1 MAMSRD
7 ISPDFLKSDT
17 QTPFDSCLVC
27 SKDVI
32 SSGEDYFI
40 ERIMRRVP
48 DFGVTETLFEY
59 AMCMDCASN
68 MKGEMSKES
77 MQSIEAFFKERIMSL
92 DPFDRLINPLEKCL
106 LTGKRIDESLE
117 FSFHAH
123 CRGAEMMESIFP
135 YAVSDDA
142 MDQISELLSKET
154 LDELDEFKG
163 KYFNGPPEIAEL
175 INPKRLLPI

>member
-1 MAMSRD
+1 MSMSRD
-7 ISPDFLKSDT
+7 ITPEFLKSDT

-27 SKDVI
+27 AKDVI

-40 ERIMRRVP
+40 ERIMRKVP

-68 MKGEMSKES
+68 MKEEISEES
-77 MQSIEAFFKERIMSL
+77 MKSIEAFFILLIMSI

-106 LTGKRIDESLE
+106 LTGKRIDDSLE
-117 FSFHAH
+117 FSYHAH
-123 CRGAEMMESIFP
+123 CRGTEILESIFP
-135 YAVSDDA
+135 YAVSDEA

-154 LDELDEFKG
+154 LDELNDFKG
-163 KYFNGPPEIAEL
+163 KYFNGPPEIAAL